1 MIYTYTGIN
10 GTPVIKFHVDEL
22 PCLQEWA
29 NNKYGN
35 FGGNISVL
43 VTNHNPIIIFGQ
55 DKSVFNPFAFG
66 SKQWVGDSGEKAI
79 LPKSKVMGIMVSEF

>member
-1 MIYTYTGIN
+1 MYD
-10 GTPVIKFHVDEL
+10 H

-29 NNKYGN
+29 NNKYSN
-35 FGGNISVL
+35 FGRNIIVR
-43 VTNHNPIIIFGQ
+43 VTNHKPIRIFGQ
-55 DKSVFNPFAFG
+55 HESLFNTFAFG